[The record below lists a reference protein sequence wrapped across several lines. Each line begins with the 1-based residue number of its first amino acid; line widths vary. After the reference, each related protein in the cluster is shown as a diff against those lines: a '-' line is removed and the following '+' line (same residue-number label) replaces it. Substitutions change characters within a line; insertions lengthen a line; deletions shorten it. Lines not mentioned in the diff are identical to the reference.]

1 MRIRRSHDLGTVEAR
16 RRANEIAAHLGRQYS
31 LTSKW
36 QGDRLL
42 VSGNGVNG
50 YLHVEDD
57 SIELEI
63 KLGFALKFMEGP
75 IRSAIENTIDQH
87 LD

>member
-1 MRIRRSHDLGTVEAR
+1 MRIRRSHGLGTVEAR

-36 QGDRLL
+36 QGDRLV

>member
-1 MRIRRSHDLGTVEAR
+1 MRIRRSHRLGSEEAR

-36 QGDRLL
+36 QGDRL
-42 VSGNGVNG
+42 VVRGNGVNG

-75 IRSAIENTIDQH
+75 IRSAIENTIDEH
-87 LD
+87 LV

>member
-1 MRIRRSHDLGTVEAR
+1 MRIKRSHRLGTEEAR

-36 QGDRLL
+36 QGDRLV
-42 VSGNGVNG
+42 VSGSGVNG
-50 YLHVEDD
+50 FLHVEDD

-75 IRSAIENTIDQH
+75 IRSAIENTIDEH

>member
-1 MRIRRSHDLGTVEAR
+1 MRIRRSHGLGTVEAR